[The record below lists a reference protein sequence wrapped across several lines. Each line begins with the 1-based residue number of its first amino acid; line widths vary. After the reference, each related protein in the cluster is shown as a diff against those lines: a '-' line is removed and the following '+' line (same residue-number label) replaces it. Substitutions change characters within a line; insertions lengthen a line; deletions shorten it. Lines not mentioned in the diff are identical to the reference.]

1 VAPHAAQVVVD
12 VGSCCERGGLCL
24 WVPPLVVVLLPE
36 LVDFDEEPQAAMATA
51 AIARTATLMVLL
63 DAIVTMIC
71 PLR

>member
-1 VAPHAAQVVVD
+1 LTKPTTTGV
-12 VGSCCERGGLCL
+12 RL
-24 WVPPLVVVLLPE
+24 WLAGFDGPKAVCAVPPLVVVLLPE
-36 LVDFDEEPQAAMATA
+36 LVDFDEEPQDAMATA